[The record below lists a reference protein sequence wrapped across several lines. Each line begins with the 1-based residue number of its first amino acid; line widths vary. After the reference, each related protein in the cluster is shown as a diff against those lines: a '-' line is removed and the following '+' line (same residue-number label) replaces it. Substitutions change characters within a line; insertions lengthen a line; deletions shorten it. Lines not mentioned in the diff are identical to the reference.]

1 MSFMMPEN
9 KKQEHLFASVAGY
22 RKVQSLA
29 HKLKRGEQGGIRE
42 AAALMADAVRTL
54 GAGRSAVLVPIPGHT
69 GRATY
74 TKDLCD
80 EIGKLTAIPTADLLQ
95 GTHHLPLYEAKK
107 NDMKP
112 EGIRITY
119 TLRQPL
125 PEGKTAILVDNVL
138 DTGHTAWAA
147 VKAIGRADT
156 RLAVLGNTRH
166 YTLNNEVNFTQIS
179 VENMVNKKQ
188 VEVKQRTTVQGMSQT
203 APEEKAARQ
212 NTVTNTPSK
221 EKMPTPGSLSAQYM
235 DLKERHTDSV
245 ILFRQGDFYKAL
257 NSDAAKVSE
266 ALGIALIH
274 PQNPD
279 NGHLVAGF
287 PHHALDTY
295 LPKLIRAGYRIA
307 IADPIAKKDIPQK
320 EAIEADKKEA
330 AEKKTSKSKGKEKA
344 EPKAEQKAEDK
355 AKTVDM
361 KPKAPQ
367 LVTVNGEKVTHAHAF
382 QSTKYPDTWYFT
394 ARLEGKQLR
403 PMVMNPAD
411 VEAYKEKKVNIGDL
425 MGKYYPTKMEKK
437 VTPEQ
442 YKSDMTLSDGRQIEK
457 MNVFKEKDENREDFG
472 KYKLF
477 AKVEGQGKGMAK
489 VRTTEDLN
497 AFFDRVTTPRQLVE
511 KNFGE
516 RLNLASAYEKYKLPE
531 EPKVSDIR
539 ITKDKDGEWRVS
551 AKVGDSGRT
560 DKKVISNT
568 DRYSFFQAK
577 TVTREQLAA
586 KYLSADIEKAM
597 GQKQEKKAGLKM

>member
-1 MSFMMPEN
+1 MPEN

-29 HKLKRGEQGGIRE
+29 HKLKRGEKSGIRE

-74 TKDLCD
+74 TLDLCNALSS
-80 EIGKLTAIPTADLLQ
+80 LTGTATADLLV
-95 GTHHLPLYEAKK
+95 GRHHLPLYEAKK

-119 TLRQPL
+119 TLREPL
-125 PEGKTAILVDNVL
+125 PEGSTAILVDNVL

-147 VKAIGRADT
+147 VKALGRADT

-166 YTLNNEVNFTQIS
+166 YTLNDEVNFTQIQ

-188 VEVKQRTTVQGMSQT
+188 EEVKQVKTAQRTST
-203 APEEKAARQ
+203 AAAEKKTATTKNAA
-212 NTVTNTPSK
+212 SAASEKK
-221 EKMPTPGSLSAQYM
+221 EPTSLQEKYTS
-235 DLKERHTDSV
+235 LKERHPDS
-245 ILFRQGDFYKAL
+245 ILLFRSGDFYKAL
-257 NSDAAKVSE
+257 NVDAGKISE
-266 ALGIALIH
+266 TLGIALIK
-274 PQNPD
+274 PNDPK
-279 NGHLVAGF
+279 NGHLMAGF

-295 LPKLIRAGYRIA
+295 LPRLIRAKLRVA
-307 IADPIAKKDIPQK
+307 IVDDLGQRMNAEK
-320 EAIEADKKEA
+320 AIEQDKKAA
-330 AEKKTSKSKGKEKA
+330 AEKKA
-344 EPKAEQKAEDK
+344 EPKKDVTKQKTEDETK
-355 AKTVDM
+355 KEA
-361 KPKAPQ
+361 KAPQ

-394 ARLEGKQLR
+394 ARLEGRQLR

-411 VEAYKEKKVNIGDL
+411 VEAYKEKKVTIGDL

-477 AKVEGQGKGMAK
+477 AKVAGQEKGMAA
-489 VRTTEDLN
+489 VMSTEDLN
-497 AFFDRVTTPRQLVE
+497 AFFDRVTTPRVLVE

-516 RLNLASAYEKYKLPE
+516 RLNLASAYEKYQLPE
-531 EPKVSDIR
+531 NAKVSDIR

-551 AKVGDSGRT
+551 AKVGDNART
-560 DKKVISNT
+560 DKKVLSSN
-568 DRYSFFQAK
+568 DRYSFFQTK

-586 KYLSADIEKAM
+586 KYLSTDIEKAM
-597 GQKQEKKAGLKM
+597 AQTQEKKAGLKM